1 MLPGGFADAS
11 IGNERFPSIHIHR
24 SPFLSGSCQ
33 VGCMVKLMME
43 TSGSFCWGVGMVSES
58 LIMMLR
64 DSSEE
69 ARDCIGVGGIVYVWL
84 SWRWVKGDGG
94 DSVKFRE
101 LMALLRLVY
110 IGLDAS
116 TSG

>member
-11 IGNERFPSIHIHR
+11 IGNERFPSIHVHR

-58 LIMMLR
+58 LIMILR

-110 IGLDAS
+110 IGLGAS

>member
-11 IGNERFPSIHIHR
+11 IGNERFPSIHVHR
-24 SPFLSGSCQ
+24 GPFLSGSCQ

-84 SWRWVKGDGG
+84 S
-94 DSVKFRE
+94 
-101 LMALLRLVY
+101 
-110 IGLDAS
+110 
-116 TSG
+116 

>member
-1 MLPGGFADAS
+1 MRPLVMKGP
-11 IGNERFPSIHIHR
+11 FPSIHVHR
-24 SPFLSGSCQ
+24 SPVHSGSCQ

-43 TSGSFCWGVGMVSES
+43 ASGSFCWGVGMISES
-58 LIMMLR
+58 LTMMLR
-64 DSSEE
+64 DSGEE
-69 ARDCIGVGGIVYVWL
+69 AGDCTGVGGTVYVWL

-101 LMALLRLVY
+101 LMALLRLVS
-110 IGLDAS
+110 IGLGAS

>member
-1 MLPGGFADAS
+1 
-11 IGNERFPSIHIHR
+11 
-24 SPFLSGSCQ
+24 
-33 VGCMVKLMME
+33 MVKLMME

-84 SWRWVKGDGG
+84 S
-94 DSVKFRE
+94 
-101 LMALLRLVY
+101 
-110 IGLDAS
+110 
-116 TSG
+116 